1 MKYRIRTSYR
11 EVIEPEEVLLDSEK
25 IKEEE
30 RSDYELGRMELFI
43 KKRNF
48 IIFFGLILAG
58 LLSLLIKTGFLQTDK
73 HDFYLAQAEENAL
86 RAYPIKSQRGV
97 IYDKNFKQLVS
108 NQPSFNLV
116 LDKGEAKDGA
126 GILKEISE
134 IIEISHDDILKIIE
148 NETGPKVIIAENL
161 EHDAILALEIRL
173 KDAEGIKIEEDFRR
187 KYIAAPYFSHI
198 LGFLRRVGPDDLTNL
213 VGYYFNDYI
222 GKSGLE
228 QGYEDVL
235 RGVPGKKIIER
246 DVAGRIK
253 KEEISSL
260 PKNGQSLLLHL
271 DYGLQE
277 VLYDE
282 LSKMAGVRPAAA
294 LALDPRSGGILAMVS
309 LPSFDNNVF
318 SKKITQEEFEKIDLL
333 NRPIA
338 GLYPSGSIIKP
349 ILAVGALSEGIVSA
363 NKNINCAGGIQV
375 GNRFFQDWKAH
386 GVISMIRAIAESC
399 NVYFYTIGGGYGKQE
414 GLGLEKILKYLKLFG
429 WGQKTGI
436 DILGEQAGIL
446 PEKLEY
452 PGDIYSISIGQGEI
466 AITPIQIADSYGALA
481 NEGTLLAPQ
490 IVDKIIDKD
499 KNIIEDIEPEIIR
512 QDFIK
517 KEDLEIAR
525 RGMREAVI
533 SGSARLLSSL
543 PVEAAGK
550 TGTAQFGIGGL
561 KTHAWFSGFAPYD
574 NPEIVLTIIIE
585 GGGEGS
591 STAVPVA
598 KEVFEWYFANLVS
611 EAEPKAKAEE
621 VQD

>member
-187 KYIAAPYFSHI
+187 KYIAAPYFSQI